1 MGCRDVVSVFPDFG
15 AIGRAFGLCR
25 AAPTVSP
32 QNQDDLML
40 SIEGVGRRFQ
50 LWAVRVSR
58 SVSAAARPALSVR
71 TAPTGPLFQRDR
83 RAVTSSGEI
92 RFLGSS
98 ITNAKPYQVARLGLA
113 RTFQIPKPFKQLSVG
128 ENVMLSALRRHRS
141 TRRAAVVA
149 ADAMRFVAM
158 EHLADNSIAS
168 LTVGLLKKLEL
179 ARALATEPS
188 LLLLDEVMAGLTPRE
203 ITELMAAI
211 RSLPERGV
219 TVVWIEHV
227 MMALMKVAQR
237 VIVMQQGKVIAQGS
251 PAEIAMNPA
260 VIGAYLGETYVHAA
274 HG

>member
-1 MGCRDVVSVFPDFG
+1 
-15 AIGRAFGLCR
+15 
-25 AAPTVSP
+25 
-32 QNQDDLML
+32 ML
-40 SIEGVGRRFQ
+40 SIEGVGRRFGA
-50 LWAVRVSR
+50 LWAVRDVTFSVSR
-58 SVSAAARPALSVR
+58 GEILGII
-71 TAPTGPLFQRDR
+71 GPNGAGKSTLFNVIAG
-83 RAVTSSGEI
+83 AVNPSSGEI

-98 ITNAKPYQVARLGLA
+98 ITNAKSYQVARLGLA

-141 TRRAAVVA
+141 TRRATVVA

-227 MMALMKVAQR
+227 MMALMKVAHR

>member
-1 MGCRDVVSVFPDFG
+1 
-15 AIGRAFGLCR
+15 
-25 AAPTVSP
+25 
-32 QNQDDLML
+32 ML
-40 SIEGVGRRFQ
+40 SIEGIGRRFGA
-50 LWAVRVSR
+50 LWAVRDVTFSVSR
-58 SVSAAARPALSVR
+58 GEILGIIGPNGAGKSTLFNVIAGALN
-71 TAPTGPLFQRDR
+71 P
-83 RAVTSSGEI
+83 SSGEI
-92 RFLGSS
+92 QFLGSS
-98 ITNAKPYQVARLGLA
+98 ITNAKSYQVARLGLA

-227 MMALMKVAQR
+227 MMALMRVAQR